1 MDSVIFLGG
10 REHSIKELS
19 EALWKETISIQTESW
34 TRVQSESYGQN
45 LQRLGKELLHL
56 MVKSS
61 VAQNK
66 TNRDTIQLDFL
77 QKACK
82 VA

>member
-1 MDSVIFLGG
+1 MMAAAAVPHVSY
-10 REHSIKELS
+10 LS
-19 EALWKETISIQTESW
+19 
-34 TRVQSESYGQN
+34 
-45 LQRLGKELLHL
+45 RLGKELLHS